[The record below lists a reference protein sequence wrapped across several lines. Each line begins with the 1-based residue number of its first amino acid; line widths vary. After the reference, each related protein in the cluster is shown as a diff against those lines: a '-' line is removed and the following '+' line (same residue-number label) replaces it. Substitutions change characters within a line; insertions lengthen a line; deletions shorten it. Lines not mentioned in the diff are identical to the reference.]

1 MFVIHVWLNLLA
13 NEHNIFFWGKLMPA
27 VTARIKL
34 ISYAVLGR
42 FSDCEDEIGGCGQSA
57 QSALFVYM

>member
-1 MFVIHVWLNLLA
+1 MIHVWLNLLA
-13 NEHNIFFWGKLMPA
+13 NEHNIFFWGKLIPA
-27 VTARIKL
+27 VTARRKF
-34 ISYAVLGR
+34 ISYAILFGR